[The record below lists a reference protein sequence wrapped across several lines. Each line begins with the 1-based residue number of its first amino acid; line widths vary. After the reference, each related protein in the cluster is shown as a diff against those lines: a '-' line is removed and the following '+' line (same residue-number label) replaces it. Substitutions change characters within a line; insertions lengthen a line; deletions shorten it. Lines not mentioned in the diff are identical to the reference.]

1 MARDRVVTRAELPED
16 HVEPPEAA
24 GVSPL
29 RPQSL
34 EEYVGQPELVEKLGI
49 GIAAARARHEAME
62 HVLLHGPP
70 GLGKTTLA
78 YIIANQ
84 LQSAPPRITSGPALN
99 RPTDLVSLLTNVQPR
114 DVVFIDEI
122 HRMPTAVEEY
132 LYSAMEDFVV
142 DVVTGS
148 GTHADSIRIN
158 IHPFTLIGATT
169 RSGLLSG
176 PMRARFGIVH
186 HLNFYSQPDLLTIL
200 QRSAALL
207 TMHVEPGALEMVARR
222 SRGTPRVANRL
233 LRRVRDFALIRG
245 GGRLTSELAAGALEL
260 EGIDDKGLDAL
271 DRRFM
276 SILARDYDGGPAGL
290 DSLAANMGEESDVL
304 EDVIEPFLL
313 QSGLLRRTSK
323 GRQLTASG
331 WAHIKLK
338 PPDGAATDELFEP

>member
-1 MARDRVVTRAELPED
+1 MMARDRIVTREELPED
-16 HVEPPEAA
+16 RPESA
-24 GVSPL
+24 GAGANPL
-29 RPQSL
+29 RPQRL
-34 EEYVGQPELVEKLGI
+34 TEYIGQPELVEKLNI
-49 GIAAARARHEAME
+49 GIAAARTRGEAME

-78 YIIANQ
+78 YIIANE
-84 LQSAPPRITSGPALN
+84 LQASAPRITSGPALT

-142 DVVTGS
+142 DVVTGT
-148 GTHADSIRIN
+148 GTHADSIRIKIN
-158 IHPFTLIGATT
+158 PFTLIGATT

-186 HLNFYSQPDLLTIL
+186 HLNFYSETDLLIIL
-200 QRSAALL
+200 KRSASLL
-207 TMHVEPGALEMVARR
+207 AMDYEPGSLEMVARR

-245 GGRLTSELAAGALEL
+245 TGRLTTELAVGALGL
-260 EGIDDKGLDAL
+260 EGIDEQGLDPL

-276 SILARDYDGGPAGL
+276 MILARDYDGGPAGL

-313 QSGLLRRTSK
+313 QSGFLRRTSK
-323 GRQLTASG
+323 GRQLTAAG
-331 WAHIKLK
+331 WGHLKLT
-338 PPDGAATDELFEP
+338 PSARAAESELFD